1 MISRLCEDLDGC
13 RLAAELLKALAHPL
27 RLRIVAI
34 LCRGEQHVSALAEM
48 LGTAQAI
55 VSQQLRVLRMRDLV
69 AVSRHDGYARYRLAE
84 PRLKKMV
91 ECLEGCVEE
100 RTR

>member
-1 MISRLCEDLDGC
+1 
-13 RLAAELLKALAHPL
+13 
-27 RLRIVAI
+27 
-34 LCRGEQHVSALAEM
+34 M
-48 LGTAQAI
+48 LGAEQAI